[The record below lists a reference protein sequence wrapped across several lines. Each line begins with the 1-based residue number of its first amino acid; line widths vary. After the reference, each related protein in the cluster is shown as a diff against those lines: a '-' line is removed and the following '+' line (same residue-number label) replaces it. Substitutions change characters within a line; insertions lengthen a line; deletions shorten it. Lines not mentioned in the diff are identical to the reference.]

1 MDIWIIKPVKKC
13 RKIILKQISG
23 TVIDSSADNPT
34 TILVKLTEDG
44 QTIIMQEDSI
54 NQATEDM
61 QVGGETEV
69 VSTVGNS
76 DEVTNAAVKSIL
88 SDSGKSNFR
97 WFSAFVKNQVFVIV
111 KNVINL
117 MHYNWFYI
125 CSLEMKY

>member
-1 MDIWIIKPVKKC
+1 
-13 RKIILKQISG
+13 
-23 TVIDSSADNPT
+23 
-34 TILVKLTEDG
+34 
-44 QTIIMQEDSI
+44 MQEDSI